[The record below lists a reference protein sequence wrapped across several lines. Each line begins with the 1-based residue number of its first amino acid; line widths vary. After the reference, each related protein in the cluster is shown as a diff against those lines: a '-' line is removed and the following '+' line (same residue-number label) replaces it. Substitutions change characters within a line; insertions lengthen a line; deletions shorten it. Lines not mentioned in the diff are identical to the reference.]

1 MKAFSRQRIREFSC
15 VRKETV
21 DIDILIT
28 SKSIIII
35 IIIIIIINLFCF
47 GKKNVVHNYN
57 MYMTN

>member
-35 IIIIIIINLFCF
+35 IIIINLFCF

>member
-35 IIIIIIINLFCF
+35 IIINLFCF